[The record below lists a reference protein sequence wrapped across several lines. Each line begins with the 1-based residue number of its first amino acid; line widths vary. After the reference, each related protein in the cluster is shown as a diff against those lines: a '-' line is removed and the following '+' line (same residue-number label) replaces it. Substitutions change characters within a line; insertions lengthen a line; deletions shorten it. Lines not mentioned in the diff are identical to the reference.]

1 VKDITVNEISAVAA
15 VQPPVTETAVFG
27 QKVK

>member
-15 VQPPVTETAVFG
+15 VQPTLTETAVSG
-27 QKVK
+27 